1 MKYLIVGLGNIGPE
15 YHETRHNI
23 GFMVVDALAQDAGA
37 TFKDGR
43 YGFTTTLSVKGRQ
56 LLLLKPSTYMNLSG
70 NAVRYWMQ
78 KENIPLENTL
88 IVVDDLALPF
98 GTLRLKG
105 KGSDAG
111 HNGLKHIAA
120 TLGTQNYARLRFGI
134 GNDFPRGGQ
143 VDYVLGHFSD
153 EDWKWAVRIF
163 KTRTI
168 AAEACKKGRISIN
181 GAQAKAAR
189 MVKPGDIIQVRK
201 PPITYSFKVL
211 QAIEK
216 RVGAKLVAEMMENVT
231 TPDQYELLE
240 MSRVSGFVNR
250 AKGTGR
256 PTKKDRR
263 SLEEF
268 TAPEFMDDFDFEF
281 DFEEED

>member
-23 GFMVVDALAQDAGA
+23 GFMVVDNLAKAAGA

-43 YGFTTTLSVKGRQ
+43 YGFTTTISIKGRQ

-78 KENIPLENTL
+78 KENIGIENLL
-88 IVVDDLALPF
+88 IVVDDLALPV
-98 GTLRLKG
+98 GALRLKG

-134 GNDFPRGGQ
+134 GNDFPKGAQ

-153 EDWKWAVRIF
+153 EDWKILPERLDMAGEIVKSFCLAGIDITMNQF
-163 KTRTI
+163 N
-168 AAEACKKGRISIN
+168 KK
-181 GAQAKAAR
+181 
-189 MVKPGDIIQVRK
+189 
-201 PPITYSFKVL
+201 
-211 QAIEK
+211 
-216 RVGAKLVAEMMENVT
+216 
-231 TPDQYELLE
+231 
-240 MSRVSGFVNR
+240 
-250 AKGTGR
+250 
-256 PTKKDRR
+256 
-263 SLEEF
+263 
-268 TAPEFMDDFDFEF
+268 
-281 DFEEED
+281 